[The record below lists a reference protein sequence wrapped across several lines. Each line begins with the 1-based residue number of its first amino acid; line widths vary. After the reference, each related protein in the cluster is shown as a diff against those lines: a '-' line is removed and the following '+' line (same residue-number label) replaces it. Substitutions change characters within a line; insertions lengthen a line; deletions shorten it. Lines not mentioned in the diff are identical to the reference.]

1 MRTGD
6 CTTTPPEATTPG
18 LLSVKPTGSGAA
30 ALPPDLA
37 VAGKT
42 RGAGTEIVVSLNG
55 SKNFI

>member
-1 MRTGD
+1 
-6 CTTTPPEATTPG
+6 